1 MKTIKNSTFFIITVS
16 SYLIFT
22 YILNGIDGNWSIIYL
37 LKDSWVGILG
47 IFVGYGLLEYTS
59 SQK

>member
-16 SYLIFT
+16 SYLIFS

-37 LKDSWVGILG
+37 LKDS
-47 IFVGYGLLEYTS
+47 
-59 SQK
+59 

>member
-16 SYLIFT
+16 SYLIFS

-37 LKDSWVGILG
+37 LKDSWVGKLG